1 MFSYYLQLALHS
13 FRRSPGLTALMVII
27 MGIGVAA
34 SMTTY
39 AVFRA
44 VSGDPLPDKSAQ
56 LFVPQID
63 NAGPQNGSTRNHLP
77 DALTYTDAMALM
89 QAKAGTRQTAV
100 YPITGHIEPSDGLQQ
115 RPFSA
120 NGYAAYADFFAMFD
134 VPFQYG
140 HGWSSGDDDR
150 HTNVIAISSRLN
162 QRLFAGINSV
172 GRILHLDGHDYRVV
186 GVIHD
191 WNPQPRFFDV
201 NNGFSFGGAPD
212 YYLPFT
218 RAIDL
223 HISSNGNNNCSG
235 SAKPV
240 TPGWDGWLRS
250 ECVWVSLWVELPH
263 VTAVQRYQ
271 RLLSDYAAEQQR
283 HGRFQWASNVRLFDL
298 NGWLDH
304 EGVVP
309 PETKVSVLVAGG
321 FLLVC
326 LVNTVGLLL
335 AKIMRRAGE
344 VGVRRALGASR
355 GHIYAQ
361 FLVEAAAIGVAGGL
375 LGLLLTAVGMH
386 GTALLFEPGVARLAR
401 LTAGLVGLTVWVAVS
416 ATVLAGLYPAWRAA
430 RVQPSWQLK
439 SQ

>member
-1 MFSYYLQLALHS
+1 MFGYYLQLAMHS
-13 FRRSPGLTALMVII
+13 FRRSPGLTVLMVII

-44 VSGDPLPDKSAQ
+44 VSGDPLPEKSAQ

-63 NAGPQNGSTRNHLP
+63 NIGPQNGSSGNQLP

-89 QAKAGTRQTAV
+89 RAKAGARQTAI
-100 YPITGHIEPSDGLQQ
+100 YPIVGDVVPDEHLQL
-115 RPFSA
+115 RPFTA
-120 NGYAAYADFFAMFD
+120 NGYAAYADFFAMFN
-134 VPFQYG
+134 VPFRYG
-140 HGWSSGDDDR
+140 HGWHSDDDDR
-150 HTNVIAISSRLN
+150 AGNVIAISNRLN

-172 GRILHLDGHDYRVV
+172 GQTLNVDGHDYRVV
-186 GVIHD
+186 GVMDD
-191 WNPQPRFFDV
+191 WNPQPRFYDV
-201 NNGFSFGGAPD
+201 NNGFSFGDTPD

-218 RAIDL
+218 RAVAL
-223 HISSNGNNNCSG
+223 HIGSNGNNNCSASG
-235 SAKPV
+235 KPL

-250 ECVWVSLWVELPH
+250 ECTWVSLWVQLPDA
-263 VTAVQRYQ
+263 TSVQRYRQ
-271 RLLSDYAAEQQR
+271 FLSHYASEQQR
-283 HGRFQWASNVRLFDL
+283 AGRFKWASNVRLFDL

-309 PETKVSVLVAGG
+309 PEARVSLLVAMG
-321 FLLVC
+321 FLFVC

-344 VGVRRALGASR
+344 IGVRRALGASR
-355 GHIYAQ
+355 GHIYGQ
-361 FLVEAAAIGVAGGL
+361 FLAEAAAIGAAGGL
-375 LGLLLTAVGMH
+375 LGLLLTAAGMH
-386 GTALLFEPGVARLAR
+386 GTDLLFDPDIAKLAH
-401 LTAGLVGLTVWVAVS
+401 LTAGLIS
-416 ATVLAGLYPAWRAA
+416 STVLVAIFATIIAGLYPAWRAA

>member
-1 MFSYYLQLALHS
+1 MFIYYLQLALHS
-13 FRRSPGLTALMVII
+13 LKRSPALTALMIII
-27 MGIGVAA
+27 MAIGVAA

-63 NAGPQNGSTRNHLP
+63 NAGPQNNAARNHLP
-77 DALTYTDAMALM
+77 DALTYIDAMALM
-89 QAKAGTRQTAV
+89 RAKAAAHQTAI
-100 YPITGHIEPSDGLQQ
+100 YPVVGNVIPNAGLQQ
-115 RPFSA
+115 RAFA
-120 NGYAAYADFFAMFD
+120 VNGYATSADFFSMFE

-140 HGWSSGDDDR
+140 HGWDGAGDEQRAND
-150 HTNVIAISSRLN
+150 IAISRRLN
-162 QRLFAGINSV
+162 QRLFAGANSI
-172 GRILHLDGHDYRVV
+172 GRTLNLDGHGYRIV
-186 GVIHD
+186 GVVDD
-191 WNPQPRFFDV
+191 WNLQPRFFDV
-201 NNGFSFGGAPD
+201 NNGFSFGEAPD

-223 HISSNGNNNCSG
+223 HIASNGNNNCSA

-240 TPGWDGWLRS
+240 APGWDGWLQS
-250 ECVWVSLWVELPH
+250 ECVWVSLWVQLPD
-263 VTAVQRYQ
+263 AVSIQRYQ
-271 RLLSDYAAEQQR
+271 RFLSDYAAEQQR
-283 HGRFQWASNVRLFDL
+283 SGRFQWASNVRLFDL
-298 NGWLDH
+298 NAWLDH

-309 PETKVSVLVAGG
+309 PETRVSLLVAAG

-335 AKIMRRAGE
+335 AKIMRRAGDI
-344 VGVRRALGASR
+344 GVRRALGASR
-355 GHIYAQ
+355 RHVYGQ
-361 FLVEAAAIGVAGGL
+361 FLAEAAAIGVAGGL
-375 LGLLLTAVGMH
+375 LGLLLTAIGMH
-386 GTALLFEPGVARLAR
+386 GTTLLFEPGVAKLAR
-401 LTAGLVGLTVWVAVS
+401 LTAGLVGLTVLLAVL